1 MPLRSEPRELKH
13 LSTGRKRKRID
24 SVSSGERKRRSPNGE
39 ELRDSEG
46 NGLGGPATEG
56 DSPVPREGRMS
67 PRESTPG
74 HEKPRRKTAGPPAK
88 AKHRPVT
95 DSEQVP

>member
-1 MPLRSEPRELKH
+1 M
-13 LSTGRKRKRID
+13 GD
-24 SVSSGERKRRSPNGE
+24 Q
-39 ELRDSEG
+39 G
-46 NGLGGPATEG
+46 NGLGRPAGAG
-56 DSPVPREGRMS
+56 DSPVPELNLRF

-88 AKHRPVT
+88 AEHSPVT

>member
-13 LSTGRKRKRID
+13 LSTGRRRKRID

-56 DSPVPREGRMS
+56 DTPRRTHVS
-67 PRESTPG
+67 PREYAGSRETPAEDG
-74 HEKPRRKTAGPPAK
+74 GTTRQG
-88 AKHRPVT
+88 
-95 DSEQVP
+95 